1 MPCWR
6 RCRNGTTRV
15 SAWVADEGNSP
26 TAAPAAGSAAPEPA
40 APRTAFPPVP
50 PASAAPAARS
60 GSTAIAWLA
69 LLLVLF
75 LAAAGVWAL
84 LEAQQRES
92 QLRQRLQAI
101 EADAGSD
108 VSVIDQISRNLQ
120 RQVELEVA
128 AAQTTLRGEWQDQVE
143 KLREQARQL
152 AGGTDEARRLQLDVD
167 RRVSSLQE
175 ALAGARQSLEEKL
188 AALDSQLVRQ
198 RARLDR
204 FSADDRES
212 WLLAEAQHL
221 IRLANQRLI
230 MTGDTGAAG
239 ALLRS
244 ADNLLQE
251 LDGADLRDVRRALA
265 ADMLAV
271 RAVPRL
277 DLEGIYLRLGA
288 LIEQTASLAIFSLP
302 EPRKEPAVAEAGDW
316 RGRLRLGYER
326 ALEKL
331 SSYVVFRRRDVS
343 PEALMDPQW
352 EAMLRQNL
360 RLLLEQAQFALL
372 SGNPRLFRESLQRAR
387 DWIGQFPGSD
397 ETAAGAMLRELEGLE
412 ATPIS
417 VDVPDASKTLQAM
430 QAVMAA
436 RNRDRDAG
444 P

>member
-1 MPCWR
+1 M
-6 RCRNGTTRV
+6 
-15 SAWVADEGNSP
+15 ADEGNSP

-188 AALDSQLVRQ
+188 AVLDSQLVRQ

-204 FSADDRES
+204 FSAADRES

-302 EPRKEPAVAEAGDW
+302 EPRKEPAVVEAGDW

>member
-1 MPCWR
+1 M
-6 RCRNGTTRV
+6 
-15 SAWVADEGNSP
+15 ADEGNKP
-26 TAAPAAGSAAPEPA
+26 TAASAAGSAAPEPT
-40 APRTAFPPVP
+40 APRTAFSPVP
-50 PASAAPAARS
+50 SASAAPVARS
-60 GSTAIAWLA
+60 GGPAIAWLA
-69 LLLVLF
+69 LLLVLC

-92 QLRQRLQAI
+92 QLRQRLQAV
-101 EADAGSD
+101 EAGAGSD
-108 VSVIDQISRNLQ
+108 VSVVDQISRNLQ

-128 AAQTTLRGEWQDQVE
+128 AAQTTLRGEWQEQVE
-143 KLREQARQL
+143 KLREQAREL
-152 AGGTDEARRLQLDVD
+152 ARGTEETQRLQQDVD
-167 RRVSSLQE
+167 RRVSSLEE
-175 ALAGARQSLEEKL
+175 ALAGARQLLEEKL
-188 AALDSQLVRQ
+188 VALDSQLTRQ

-230 MTGDTGAAG
+230 MTSDSEAAG

-244 ADNLLQE
+244 ADNLLRE
-251 LDGADLRDVRRALA
+251 LDAADLGDVRRALA
-265 ADMLAV
+265 ADIAAL
-271 RAVPRL
+271 RAVPGV
-277 DLEGIYLRLGA
+277 DIEGIYLRLGA

-302 EPRKEPAVAEAGDW
+302 EPREELATAEAGDW

-360 RLLLEQAQFALL
+360 RLLMEHAQFALL

-397 ETAAGAMLRELEGLE
+397 ETAAGAMRRELEDLE
-412 ATPIS
+412 AEPVS
-417 VDVPDASKTLQAM
+417 VDVPDASRTLQAM
-430 QAVMAA
+430 QAVTAD
-436 RNRDRDAG
+436 RNRDSGAG